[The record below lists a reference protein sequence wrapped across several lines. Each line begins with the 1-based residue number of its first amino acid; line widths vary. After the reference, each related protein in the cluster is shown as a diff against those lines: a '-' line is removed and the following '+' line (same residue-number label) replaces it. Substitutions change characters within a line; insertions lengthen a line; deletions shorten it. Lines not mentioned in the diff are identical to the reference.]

1 MASNAMQTL
10 QSYNGAD
17 RLFLPITD
25 WDRKIWRGP
34 MISIVDDD
42 DFVRESLRDLI
53 ESLGYEVATFES
65 AEWFLEAECL
75 AETSCLI
82 TDLRMPGLSGLD
94 LQDRLTADGHR
105 IPVILVT
112 AFSDEKFQVRAM
124 RAGAVGF
131 LSKPFD
137 ESSLISCLESALSPS
152 IEPSNSRSGEFA

>member
-1 MASNAMQTL
+1 MISNVITTL
-10 QSYNGAD
+10 HSYNGTD
-17 RLFLPITD
+17 ERFLQLTD
-25 WDRKIWRGP
+25 WDRELARP

-53 ESLGYEVATFES
+53 ESLGYNVAVFGS
-65 AEWFLEAECL
+65 AERFLEAECL

-94 LQDRLTADGHR
+94 LQGRLTADGHR
-105 IPVILVT
+105 IPVIFVT

-124 RAGAVGF
+124 RAGALGF

-137 ESSLISCLESALSPS
+137 ESSLISCLETALSPS
-152 IEPSNSRSGEFA
+152 IEPSSSRSGEFA